1 MQPTPPRSL
10 GSERLRNLD
19 SAGVD
24 IVANQILEYPTAL
37 IGTVDEIVADL
48 QQARAQYGFSFIVI
62 NDDQID
68 AFAPIV
74 AQLNGT

>member
-1 MQPTPPRSL
+1 LESPT
-10 GSERLRNLD
+10 
-19 SAGVD
+19 
-24 IVANQILEYPTAL
+24 TL

-48 QQARAQYGFSFIVI
+48 QQAREQYGFSFIVI
-62 NDDQID
+62 NDDQFN